1 MVFKNLFRRKG
12 RTILTLLG
20 ISIGVAAIVA
30 LGAVARGLKAGFAA
44 MTQGSQADLVLTQ
57 AEAFSA
63 LMSSIEESVAD
74 QVRAWPEVADVDGVL
89 LGNALID
96 GSSYLFLFGHDPD
109 GFSIA
114 HFRIVEGQGLADAQ
128 GVRGKPLILGRRA
141 AQSMDLQVGDAI
153 RITGSTFRI
162 IGIYETGNGF
172 EDRAAVVPLREAQT
186 LALQPHRVS
195 MLYVK
200 LSDPDKADQL
210 QARVERRFPDLAV
223 STSSGFIN
231 QEQLLKMLDAM
242 GMVVAGLAVII
253 GGIGMTNTLFM
264 SVFERTREIGF
275 LRSLGWRRR
284 RVLGL
289 ILGESVVLA
298 LLGGLVGSGLG
309 VVAVFM
315 VSRSSSW
322 LGVFGSQLTPDLFA
336 RGLVTAVVLG
346 VVGGAYPAW
355 WASRLVPLEALR
367 YEGGAGGHVS
377 HSLPGGMVV
386 RNLWRRRVRTSLTL
400 LGIGVSI
407 AAIVAL
413 GGLAQGMTGAFTV
426 MLKDSQTH
434 LLAAEADI
442 DSDFSAIGDRVAARI
457 VARPDVAAVS
467 GMIMKAANTDK
478 MAMLLVFGYHP
489 REFYI
494 RRFRIIEGDP
504 LTGRRQVLVGWKA
517 AEQMGV
523 EIGDTLSLLD
533 RNFRVVGIFETGLPF
548 EEIGVVIGLQEA
560 QTLFGMLHQAQFYA
574 ISLRDPEQ
582 VEQVQRELQEEFPDI
597 DFSLTSEL
605 TEDMS
610 DLRVLQEMVGQ
621 ISFLAIFIG
630 GVGILNTML
639 MSVLERTGEIGVLRA
654 LGWRRRRVLG
664 TILQESLILGAIGG
678 VCGIFLGFGLGSL
691 IGLTPGMF
699 GAMKPLYTPQLLVQ
713 AVIVAAVAGVV
724 GGLYPAWRATRMRP
738 VEALRYE

>member
-1 MVFKNLFRRKG
+1 MVFKNLLRRKG

-30 LGAVARGLKAGFAA
+30 LGAVARGLKTGFAA
-44 MTQGSQADLVLTQ
+44 MTQGSQADLVLSQ
-57 AEAFSA
+57 AEAMST
-63 LMSSIEESVAD
+63 LMSSMDETVAD
-74 QVRAWPEVADVDGVL
+74 GVRALPEVADVDGML
-89 LGNALID
+89 LTNALIED
-96 GSSYLFLFGHDPD
+96 SSMLMIFGYAPE
-109 GFSIA
+109 GFAIH
-114 HFRIVEGQGLADAQ
+114 HFRIVQGEALAETRSVQ
-128 GVRGKPLILGRRA
+128 GKPLILGRGA
-141 AQSMDLQVGDAI
+141 AQSMDLRVGDAI

-162 IGIYETGNGF
+162 VGIYETGNGF
-172 EDRAAVVPLREAQT
+172 EDRAAVVSLREAQT

-210 QARVERRFPDLAV
+210 QARIERRFPDLAV

-231 QEQLLKMLDAM
+231 QEPLLEMLDVM

-264 SVFERTREIGF
+264 SVFERTREIGL
-275 LRSLGWRRR
+275 LRSLGWRRW

-289 ILGESVVLA
+289 ILEESVVLA
-298 LLGGLVGSGLG
+298 LLGGVVGSGLG

-315 VSRSSSW
+315 VSRSGSW

-336 RGLVTAVVLG
+336 RGLVTVVVLG

-367 YEGGAGGHVS
+367 YEGGAGGYAS
-377 HSLPGGMVV
+377 RSLPGGMVV

-413 GGLAQGMTGAFTV
+413 GGLAQGMTGTFTA
-426 MLKDSQTH
+426 MMQDSQTH

-442 DSDFSAIGDRVAARI
+442 DSDFSAIEERVAARI
-457 VARPDVAAVS
+457 AARPDVAAVS
-467 GMIMKAANTDK
+467 GMIMKGANTDK
-478 MAMLLVFGYHP
+478 MSMLLVFGYHP

-494 RRFRIIEGDP
+494 RRFRIIEGEP
-504 LTGRRQVLVGWKA
+504 LTGRHEVLVGWKA

-523 EIGDTLSLLD
+523 EVGDTLRLLES
-533 RNFRVVGIFETGLPF
+533 NFRVVGIFETGLPF
-548 EEIGVVIGLQEA
+548 EEIGVVIGLREA
-560 QTLFGMLHQAQFYA
+560 QALFGMPHQAQFYA
-574 ISLRDPEQ
+574 ISLRDPKQ
-582 VEQVQRELQEEFPDI
+582 VEEVQRELQEKFPDI
-597 DFSLTSEL
+597 DFSLSSEL

-610 DLRVLQEMVGQ
+610 DFRVLQEMVEQ
-621 ISFLAIFIG
+621 ISFLAVFIG

-664 TILQESLILGAIGG
+664 TILQESLILGALGG
-678 VCGIFLGFGLGSL
+678 VCGIFLGLGLGSL

>member
-74 QVRAWPEVADVDGVL
+74 QVRTWPEVADVDGVL
-89 LGNALID
+89 LSNALID
-96 GSSYLFLFGHDPD
+96 GSSYLFLFGYDPD

-195 MLYVK
+195 MLYVR

-231 QEQLLKMLDAM
+231 QEQLLEMLDVM
-242 GMVVAGLAVII
+242 GIAVAGLAVII

-309 VVAVFM
+309 VAAVFM

-322 LGVFGSQLTPDLFA
+322 LGVFGSQLTPELFA
-336 RGLVTAVVLG
+336 RGLVTVVVLG
-346 VVGGAYPAW
+346 VVGGVYPAW

-400 LGIGVSI
+400 LGIGVSV

-413 GGLAQGMTGAFTV
+413 GGMAQGMTGAFTA
-426 MLKDSQTH
+426 MMQDSQTH

-442 DSDFSAIGDRVAARI
+442 DSDFSAIDKRVAARI

-478 MAMLLVFGYHP
+478 MSMLLVFGYHP

-494 RRFRIIEGDP
+494 RRFCIIEGEP

-523 EIGDTLSLLD
+523 EVGDTLRLLD
-533 RNFRVVGIFETGLPF
+533 RNFRVVGIFETGLLF

-560 QTLFGMLHQAQFYA
+560 QALFGMPHQAQFYA

-597 DFSLTSEL
+597 DFSLSSEL
-605 TEDMS
+605 AEDMS
-610 DLRVLQEMVGQ
+610 DFRVLQELVGQ

-639 MSVLERTGEIGVLRA
+639 MSVLERTGEMGVLRA

-664 TILQESLILGAIGG
+664 TILQESLILGAAGG

-691 IGLTPGMF
+691 IGLIPGMF
-699 GAMKPLYTPQLLVQ
+699 GAMKPVYTPQLLVQ
-713 AVIVAAVAGVV
+713 AMIVAAVAGVV
-724 GGLYPAWRATRMRP
+724 GGLYPAWRATRMWP

>member
-44 MTQGSQADLVLTQ
+44 MTQGSQADLVITQ
-57 AEAFSA
+57 AEALSA

-96 GSSYLFLFGHDPD
+96 GSSYLFLFGHDSD

-114 HFRIVEGQGLADAQ
+114 HFRIVEGQGLADAR
-128 GVRGKPLILGRRA
+128 GVRGKPLILGRGA
-141 AQSMDLQVGDAI
+141 AQSMDLQVDDAI

-162 IGIYETGNGF
+162 VGIYETGNGF

-231 QEQLLKMLDAM
+231 QEQLLEMLDVM

-289 ILGESVVLA
+289 ILGESIVLA

-309 VVAVFM
+309 VAAVFM
-315 VSRSSSW
+315 VSRSGSW

-336 RGLVTAVVLG
+336 RGLVTVVVLG

-377 HSLPGGMVV
+377 GSLPGGMVV
-386 RNLWRRRVRTSLTL
+386 RNLLRRRVRTSLTL
-400 LGIGVSI
+400 LGIGVST

-413 GGLAQGMTGAFTV
+413 GGMAQGMIGAFTA
-426 MLKDSQTH
+426 MMQDSQTH

-442 DSDFSAIGDRVAARI
+442 DSDFSAIDDRVAARI

-478 MAMLLVFGYHP
+478 MSMLLVFGYHP

-494 RRFRIIEGDP
+494 RRFRIIEGEP

-523 EIGDTLSLLD
+523 EIGDTLRLLD

-560 QTLFGMLHQAQFYA
+560 QALFGMPHQAQFYA
-574 ISLRDPEQ
+574 ISVRDPEQ

-597 DFSLTSEL
+597 DFSLSSEL

-610 DLRVLQEMVGQ
+610 DFRVLQEMVGQ

-654 LGWRRRRVLG
+654 LGWRRRRVLA
-664 TILQESLILGAIGG
+664 TILQESLILGAVGG

-691 IGLTPGMF
+691 IGQTPGMF
-699 GAMKPLYTPQLLVQ
+699 SAMKPLYTPQLLVQ
-713 AVIVAAVAGVV
+713 AVMVAAVAGVV